1 MANYYAVV
9 QSPDY
14 LMHYGILGMKWGV
27 RRFQNPD
34 GSLTEEGRRRY
45 GDVLTKDQMKNI
57 VRSYNLRTG
66 SNKTINKNTTFKTRD
81 GKVYD
86 YKGRRI
92 ETETD
97 VADPKNEAEKR
108 EREKKESEAK
118 KTETDKSKKDI
129 KNMTDQEL
137 RDLNNRMQ
145 AEIDYKDKYNRLNP
159 RKISVA
165 EQVITNLR
173 NSLVKDIPA
182 AFSAVSAEYLKKM
195 LLAKDDNKTSQP
207 NLNLDPR
214 TATTKDYKDANEY
227 YKARNVYEQ
236 NKAGTMKDVN
246 SSLSEDDLD
255 ERVENIINR
264 VLKDKE

>member
-97 VADPKNEAEKR
+97 VADPKNESEKR

-145 AEIDYKDKYNRLNP
+145 AEIDYKDKYSKLNP

-195 LLAKDDNKTSQP
+195 LLAKDDKPERTNT
-207 NLNLDPR
+207 NINPR
-214 TATTKDYKDANEY
+214 TASDSELKAANDRMKWEETFSKYKN
-227 YKARNVYEQ
+227 
-236 NKAGTMKDVN
+236 GTMKDVN
-246 SSLSEDDLD
+246 NSLSEDD
-255 ERVENIINR
+255 VENIVNR
-264 VLKDKE
+264 ILKDKE